1 MGFKELLKDSV
12 TEVFTYRTTKLV
24 KTNDKFLVTL
34 HFIFMSLIATFALV
48 SILLSHNYMLF
59 ELPALYVTT
68 TYQKFGP
75 DPVTSNVVLAREI
88 AQNATVDYCNTGYV
102 N

>member
-68 TYQKFGP
+68 TYQELRTGSGDEQRGAGAVKSRRMRLWII
-75 DPVTSNVVLAREI
+75 VT
-88 AQNATVDYCNTGYV
+88 QGT
-102 N
+102 

>member
-34 HFIFMSLIATFALV
+34 HFIFMALIATFALV

-59 ELPALYVTT
+59 ELRGAVGEDLRDGVFEELFEAHGFCALFRRRV
-68 TYQKFGP
+68 
-75 DPVTSNVVLAREI
+75 AR
-88 AQNATVDYCNTGYV
+88 ARVRVAL
-102 N
+102 